1 MPFGKPAR
9 ECKKTEGKM
18 DEEQVSEDLIRYD
31 VLTQDALRGVIR
43 KVLDEVAVAG
53 LPGDH
58 HFFITFDTA
67 FPGVRLS
74 KRMRER
80 YPESMTIVIQHTYW
94 DLTVND
100 GGFELDLTFNDVR
113 ERLAIPFAAIQAF
126 FDPSVKFGLQFDVAI
141 ETLEA
146 QDESG
151 KMPGEASPEEAS
163 VDAPQ
168 EAPVE
173 IQQKRKSQ
181 KKQHTAVKDEEESNA
196 GDEATAGTPGE
207 VVSLDAFR
215 KKK

>member
-1 MPFGKPAR
+1 
-9 ECKKTEGKM
+9 M

-31 VLTQDALRGVIR
+31 VLTQDALRSVIR
-43 KVLDEVAVAG
+43 KVLDEVSVAG

-100 GGFELDLTFNDVR
+100 GGFEVDLTFNDIR

-126 FDPSVKFGLQFDVAI
+126 FDPSVKFGLQFDVA
-141 ETLEA
+141 
-146 QDESG
+146 
-151 KMPGEASPEEAS
+151 
-163 VDAPQ
+163 V
-168 EAPVE
+168 EAPEQENEVAGDVSGEEQQASGMETPVE
-173 IQQKRKSQ
+173 MPQKRKPAR
-181 KKQHTAVKDEEESNA
+181 KPDTGTPV
-196 GDEATAGTPGE
+196 GDEGSEPASGPGE

>member
-1 MPFGKPAR
+1 
-9 ECKKTEGKM
+9 M
-18 DEEQVSEDLIRYD
+18 DEEPVSEDLIRYD
-31 VLTQDALRGVIR
+31 VLTQDALRSVIR

-100 GGFELDLTFNDVR
+100 AGFEVDLTFNDVR

-141 ETLEA
+141 ETLES
-146 QDESG
+146 QGESG
-151 KMPGEASPEEAS
+151 EMSADALPEEATED
-163 VDAPQ
+163 VPP

-173 IQQKRKSQ
+173 MQQKRKAAKGEHSSTNG
-181 KKQHTAVKDEEESNA
+181 KEGSGADE
-196 GDEATAGTPGE
+196 EATAGPPGE

>member
-1 MPFGKPAR
+1 
-9 ECKKTEGKM
+9 M

-31 VLTQDALRGVIR
+31 VLTQDALRRVIR

-94 DLTVND
+94 DLKVSD
-100 GGFELDLTFNDVR
+100 SGFEVDLTFNDIR

-126 FDPSVKFGLQFDVAI
+126 FDPSVKFGLQFDVAV
-141 ETLEA
+141 ETLE
-146 QDESG
+146 QDGETS
-151 KMPGEASPEEAS
+151 GEATEEAARE
-163 VDAPQ
+163 APGPASAP
-168 EAPVE
+168 APVE
-173 IQQKRKSQ
+173 MKKTRKPDT
-181 KKQHTAVKDEEESNA
+181 KAGGDAAEKAESEKLENEPTPS
-196 GDEATAGTPGE
+196 GPGE

>member
-1 MPFGKPAR
+1 
-9 ECKKTEGKM
+9 M

-94 DLTVND
+94 DLKVND
-100 GGFELDLTFNDVR
+100 GGFEVDLTFNDVR

-126 FDPSVKFGLQFDVAI
+126 FDPSVKFGLQFDVAV
-141 ETLEA
+141 EALE
-146 QDESG
+146 QDG
-151 KMPGEASPEEAS
+151 GNGEASGEKTAEATG
-163 VDAPQ
+163 DAPVQ
-168 EAPVE
+168 PPVQAPVE
-173 IQQKRKSQ
+173 MQKKRKPAQ
-181 KKQHTAVKDEEESNA
+181 KAGSGTSNETEDGEPESAEPPN
-196 GDEATAGTPGE
+196 GPGE

>member
-1 MPFGKPAR
+1 
-9 ECKKTEGKM
+9 M

-31 VLTQDALRGVIR
+31 VLTQDALRSVIR
-43 KVLDEVAVAG
+43 KVLDEVSVAG

-100 GGFELDLTFNDVR
+100 GGFEVDLTFNDIR

-126 FDPSVKFGLQFDVAI
+126 FDPSVKFGLQFDVA
-141 ETLEA
+141 
-146 QDESG
+146 
-151 KMPGEASPEEAS
+151 
-163 VDAPQ
+163 V
-168 EAPVE
+168 EAPEQENEVAGDVSGEEQQASGMETPVE
-173 IQQKRKSQ
+173 MPQKRKPAR
-181 KKQHTAVKDEEESNA
+181 KPDT
-196 GDEATAGTPGE
+196 GTPAWDNHLRRL
-207 VVSLDAFR
+207 S
-215 KKK
+215 

>member
-1 MPFGKPAR
+1 
-9 ECKKTEGKM
+9 M

-53 LPGDH
+53 LPGEH

-100 GGFELDLTFNDVR
+100 GGFEVDLTFNDVR

-141 ETLEA
+141 EAPESLG
-146 QDESG
+146 ESG
-151 KMPGEASPEEAS
+151 ETASGTLPEEMS
-163 VDAPQ
+163 GDAPL

-173 IQQKRKSQ
+173 MQQKRKSA
-181 KKQHTAVKDEEESNA
+181 KKQPTGTEEEGGSEA
-196 GDEATAGTPGE
+196 GATAGPPGE